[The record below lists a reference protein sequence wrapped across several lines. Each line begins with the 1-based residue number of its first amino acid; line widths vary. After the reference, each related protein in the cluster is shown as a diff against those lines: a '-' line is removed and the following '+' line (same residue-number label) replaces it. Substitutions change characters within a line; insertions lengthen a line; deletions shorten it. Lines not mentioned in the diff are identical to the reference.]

1 MCGSGRASSEHSVSD
16 GVSLQLEN
24 GNAQLKLKVWQL
36 WLTQLHICCTIGPHL
51 LQGKE
56 EALRTAFIEIDKDGS
71 GHLDAEELAECLQ
84 LCGFRITKHQVIA
97 LSRLL
102 DTDKS
107 GAVDVKEFLH
117 ALNVSA

>member
-1 MCGSGRASSEHSVSD
+1 MDVCGKALYGCKCITLLIRN
-16 GVSLQLEN
+16 L
-24 GNAQLKLKVWQL
+24 
-36 WLTQLHICCTIGPHL
+36 I

-56 EALRTAFIEIDKDGS
+56 EALRTSFIEIDKDGS
-71 GHLDAEELAECLQ
+71 GHLDCEEMNECLQ

-97 LSRLL
+97 LTRLL

-107 GAVDVKEFLH
+107 GTVDIKEFLN

>member
-1 MCGSGRASSEHSVSD
+1 V
-16 GVSLQLEN
+16 
-24 GNAQLKLKVWQL
+24 
-36 WLTQLHICCTIGPHL
+36 

-71 GHLDAEELAECLQ
+71 GHLDCDELSDCLQ

-102 DTDKS
+102 DTDSS
-107 GAVDVKEFLH
+107 GTINVKEFLH
-117 ALNVSA
+117 ALTLPG

>member
-1 MCGSGRASSEHSVSD
+1 MQLYGIKVQEGAHERA
-16 GVSLQLEN
+16 
-24 GNAQLKLKVWQL
+24 
-36 WLTQLHICCTIGPHL
+36 T

-71 GHLDAEELAECLQ
+71 GHLDSEELAECLQ

-97 LSRLL
+97 LTRIL

-107 GAVDVKEFLH
+107 GTVDIQEFLN
-117 ALNVSA
+117 ALKLAA